1 MNENK
6 IPYRDLKWNM
16 LTFFHHSEV
25 LRTPH
30 TIYQC
35 YHPGTFMASG
45 MQNLRVKIFNFSCV
59 LKCGGNLKGGF
70 LKFFLIIE

>member
-16 LTFFHHSEV
+16 LTSFYHSEV

-35 YHPGTFMASG
+35 YHPATFMASG
-45 MQNLRVKIFNFSCV
+45 MQNLRV
-59 LKCGGNLKGGF
+59 
-70 LKFFLIIE
+70 